1 MKQSPAKAPQSQAA
15 QDAQKLLALG
25 QSSWAAQ
32 YEVLRNVKYQLEN
45 WRRQNHNRVCD
56 DANEVP
62 LALFQLDFSAVMECL
77 TSALSSS
84 VPRVIQSAIECLNLL
99 VQCCI
104 GRGSIRGQEEGMESL
119 LRRIVNEGYMNSDN
133 ATSHLL
139 LDTLQ
144 TVIHAQSVSVN
155 TQLLVLLTKRV
166 LASPSLFASTTCLRC
181 LQTIISL
188 HPGEIMGQSAL
199 MNRLLEVV
207 HYCVMDKSAPLLRLT
222 KDLLLQCAQYDR
234 KTTAQAIRSL
244 QACKRAVVVEWMVE
258 EKIDD
263 VLVQMVNGSSKR
275 SEASPR
281 SEYSI
286 HSLISSNER
295 FRNRSVLHSND
306 RSVSHSNERSV
317 VHSNEHSVVHPNEHS
332 VVRSNEPA
340 LTRSN
345 NPSLTHSNEPSLSEI
360 TLSRPLSSPIVLST
374 SILSHVQ
381 SRIRSPIAEEAEKE
395 VDVTHEDIAEPG
407 CDAPQSATTQLKKPS
422 DFEKEALLREVS
434 TSPSTDVL
442 LRAASDP

>member
-1 MKQSPAKAPQSQAA
+1 MKQSPAKAPQSQTA

-62 LALFQLDFSAVMECL
+62 LALFQLDFGAVMECL
-77 TSALSSS
+77 TSVLSSS

-244 QACKRAVVVEWMVE
+244 QACRRAVVVEWMVE

-306 RSVSHSNERSV
+306 RSVVHSNER
-317 VHSNEHSVVHPNEHS
+317 SVVHPNEHS

-345 NPSLTHSNEPSLSEI
+345 NHSFTHSNEPSLSEI

>member
-306 RSVSHSNERSV
+306 RSVSHSNE
-317 VHSNEHSVVHPNEHS
+317 HSVVHPNEHS

-395 VDVTHEDIAEPG
+395 VDVTHEDIAEPS
-407 CDAPQSATTQLKKPS
+407 CDAPQSATTQPKKPS

-442 LRAASDP
+442 LRASSDS

>member
-1 MKQSPAKAPQSQAA
+1 MKQSPAKAPQSQTA

-62 LALFQLDFSAVMECL
+62 LALFQLDFGAVMECL
-77 TSALSSS
+77 TSVLSSS

-144 TVIHAQSVSVN
+144 TVIHVQSVSVN

-207 HYCVMDKSAPLLRLT
+207 HYCVQDKSAPLLRLT

-317 VHSNEHSVVHPNEHS
+317 VHSNEHSVV
-332 VVRSNEPA
+332 RSNEPA

-345 NPSLTHSNEPSLSEI
+345 NHSFTHSNEPSLSEI

-407 CDAPQSATTQLKKPS
+407 CDAPQSATMQLKKPS

>member
-1 MKQSPAKAPQSQAA
+1 MKQSPAKAPQSQTA

-207 HYCVMDKSAPLLRLT
+207 HYCVQDKSAPLLRLT

-244 QACKRAVVVEWMVE
+244 QACTRAVVVEWMVE

-306 RSVSHSNERSV
+306 RSV

-345 NPSLTHSNEPSLSEI
+345 NHSFTHSNEPSLSEI

>member
-1 MKQSPAKAPQSQAA
+1 M
-15 QDAQKLLALG
+15 
-25 QSSWAAQ
+25 
-32 YEVLRNVKYQLEN
+32 
-45 WRRQNHNRVCD
+45 
-56 DANEVP
+56 
-62 LALFQLDFSAVMECL
+62 
-77 TSALSSS
+77 
-84 VPRVIQSAIECLNLL
+84 
-99 VQCCI
+99 
-104 GRGSIRGQEEGMESL
+104 
-119 LRRIVNEGYMNSDN
+119 
-133 ATSHLL
+133 
-139 LDTLQ
+139 
-144 TVIHAQSVSVN
+144 
-155 TQLLVLLTKRV
+155 VLLTKRV
-166 LASPSLFASTTCLRC
+166 LASPSLFASTTGLRC

-207 HYCVMDKSAPLLRLT
+207 HYCVQDKSAPLLRLT

-306 RSVSHSNERSV
+306 RSVVHSNERSV

>member
-32 YEVLRNVKYQLEN
+32 YEVMRNVKYQLEN

-62 LALFQLDFSAVMECL
+62 LALFQLDFGAVMECL
-77 TSALSSS
+77 MSALSSS
-84 VPRVIQSAIECLNLL
+84 VPRVIQSSIECLNLL

-155 TQLLVLLTKRV
+155 TQLLLLLTKRV
-166 LASPSLFASTTCLRC
+166 LSSPSLFASTTCLRC
-181 LQTIISL
+181 IQTIISL

-199 MNRLLEVV
+199 MSRLLEVV
-207 HYCVMDKSAPLLRLT
+207 HYCVLDKSAPLLRLT

-234 KTTAQAIRSL
+234 KTTAQAIRTL

-263 VLVQMVNGSSKR
+263 ALVQMVNGSSKR
-275 SEASPR
+275 SDASR

-286 HSLISSNER
+286 HSLIPSNER
-295 FRNRSVLHSND
+295 FRNRSGERSLNHSND
-306 RSVSHSNERSV
+306 HSL
-317 VHSNEHSVVHPNEHS
+317 VHA
-332 VVRSNEPA
+332 NEP
-340 LTRSN
+340 SF
-345 NPSLTHSNEPSLSEI
+345 THANEPSLSEI

-381 SRIRSPIAEEAEKE
+381 SRIRSPIAEDAEKE
-395 VDVTHEDIAEPG
+395 VDITHEDIAEPG
-407 CDAPQSATTQLKKPS
+407 CDGPQPTATQPKKPS
-422 DFEKEALLREVS
+422 DFEKETLLRQVS

-442 LRAASDP
+442 LRTTSDP

>member
-1 MKQSPAKAPQSQAA
+1 MKQSPAKAPQSHTA

-62 LALFQLDFSAVMECL
+62 LALFQLDFGAVMECL
-77 TSALSSS
+77 TSVLSSS

-207 HYCVMDKSAPLLRLT
+207 HYCVQDKSAPLLRLT

-295 FRNRSVLHSND
+295 FRNRSVLHSNE
-306 RSVSHSNERSV
+306 HSV

-345 NPSLTHSNEPSLSEI
+345 NHSFTHSNEPSLSEI

-442 LRAASDP
+442 LRAASDL

>member
-306 RSVSHSNERSV
+306 RSV

-395 VDVTHEDIAEPG
+395 VDVTHEDIAEPS
-407 CDAPQSATTQLKKPS
+407 CDAPQSATTQPKKPS

-442 LRAASDP
+442 LRASSDS

>member
-144 TVIHAQSVSVN
+144 TVIHVQSVSVN

-207 HYCVMDKSAPLLRLT
+207 HYCVQDKSAPLLRLT

-263 VLVQMVNGSSKR
+263 ALVQMVNGSSKR

-306 RSVSHSNERSV
+306 RSV

-345 NPSLTHSNEPSLSEI
+345 NHSFTHSNEPSLSEI

-407 CDAPQSATTQLKKPS
+407 CDVPQSATTQPKKPS

-442 LRAASDP
+442 LRAASDL